1 MPKRPFSIDPNA
13 AGHPDPSCLAPC
25 DLPPF
30 QGAIRPHWQLMALA
44 KGYEIIGRVQDRY
57 HLHLRCSHC
66 AGTHVSKLFVL
77 MSARPLCPHCLA
89 ARRQATAVAAGVTFL
104 RQDPEAS
111 LYGFYRTSCGH
122 VLRRQFELIDRAA
135 RGETALRCGIC
146 LIQREEAE
154 AQRYGWQ
161 RLGPD
166 ETRPS
171 NYRLYRH
178 ACGHVQSIA
187 QANMAWGQC
196 DCAACGESWTAKPS
210 YVYLFDIRLPAD
222 GDAPS
227 RRYLKLG
234 YSAHP
239 VKRYRHQLGL
249 PAEAEVD
256 VLRVVPMRTGHAGL
270 RDAGKSGFFEIAHQ
284 GVAGRADGRIAR
296 LPRGD
301 VYVVLMKREQARR
314 VAVLR
319 AVRGTAAAHQLRATG
334 EHLGGLGSRG
344 SHPLEVLI
352 GLQHDLDEQ
361 IIQRLRCV
369 PVIVGGPGMGM
380 ELDQH
385 QPASPVAA
393 ASKPKAA
400 RQLSSSAR
408 IAAVSIALSAPPR

>member
-57 HLHLRCSHC
+57 HLHLRCGDC

-210 YVYLFDIRLPAD
+210 FIYLFDIRLPAD

-256 VLRVVPMRTGHAGL
+256 VLRVVPMRTGHAACGVEKTAHARL
-270 RDAGKSGFFEIAHQ
+270 SRAHPDAIVPAAEL
-284 GVAGRADGRIAR
+284 AGRMTIKSEVYRPHIRSVLESEMDRIAR
-296 LPRGD
+296 DQGPDGD
-301 VYVVLMKREQARR
+301 
-314 VAVLR
+314 
-319 AVRGTAAAHQLRATG
+319 
-334 EHLGGLGSRG
+334 
-344 SHPLEVLI
+344 
-352 GLQHDLDEQ
+352 D
-361 IIQRLRCV
+361 
-369 PVIVGGPGMGM
+369 
-380 ELDQH
+380 
-385 QPASPVAA
+385 
-393 ASKPKAA
+393 
-400 RQLSSSAR
+400 
-408 IAAVSIALSAPPR
+408 AVSDAPPG

>member
-1 MPKRPFSIDPNA
+1 MPKRPSSTQTPA
-13 AGHPDPSCLAPC
+13 AGHSDASSMTTS
-25 DLPPF
+25 DVPPF
-30 QGAIRPHWQLMALA
+30 PGRIHRHWDAA
-44 KGYEIIGRVQDRY
+44 ACARGFEIVGRVRDRY
-57 HLHLRCSHC
+57 HLRLRCQACS
-66 AGTHVSKLFVL
+66 GEMVSKLFVVTN
-77 MSARPLCPHCLA
+77 SRPLCPHCLA
-89 ARRQATAVAAGVTFL
+89 ARRSATATAAGVTFL
-104 RQDPEAS
+104 GQDPDHS
-111 LYGFYRTSCGH
+111 IYGFFRAECGH

-249 PAEAEVD
+249 PIGAEVE
-256 VLRVVPMRTGHAGL
+256 VLRVVPMPTGHAACGTEK
-270 RDAGKSGFFEIAHQ
+270 AAHARL
-284 GVAGRADGRIAR
+284 VRAHPEAVVPAAELAGRMKLRSEIYRPHLRSVLEIEIDRIAMDHG
-296 LPRGD
+296 PDGD
-301 VYVVLMKREQARR
+301 D
-314 VAVLR
+314 AVP
-319 AVRGTAAAHQLRATG
+319 AT
-334 EHLGGLGSRG
+334 
-344 SHPLEVLI
+344 P
-352 GLQHDLDEQ
+352 
-361 IIQRLRCV
+361 
-369 PVIVGGPGMGM
+369 PG
-380 ELDQH
+380 
-385 QPASPVAA
+385 
-393 ASKPKAA
+393 
-400 RQLSSSAR
+400 
-408 IAAVSIALSAPPR
+408 